1 MNVGSSPHVTQVPH
15 APTHL
20 ELTCVPAMKA
30 TLEMG
35 QLALVGNKHLCT

>member
-1 MNVGSSPHVTQVPH
+1 MTQVPH

-20 ELTCVPAMKA
+20 ELTHVLATQV
-30 TLEMG
+30 TLEME

>member
-1 MNVGSSPHVTQVPH
+1 MNVWISLHVTQVPH

-20 ELTCVPAMKA
+20 ELTHVLAMKA

-35 QLALVGNKHLCT
+35 QLALVGKNLA